1 MNSGN
6 PGLRLSVPEG
16 MSGFSVGSFSFS
28 RSGQRRRGGLAGGL
42 LGHSHSHSS
51 GHRGRY
57 VQGGHYRQVRRSRGP
72 LGCLGAFLVAA
83 LALGGG
89 LLGVVNLLA

>member
-1 MNSGN
+1 
-6 PGLRLSVPEG
+6 

-28 RSGQRRRGGLAGGL
+28 RSGHRRRGGLAGGLAGGL

-72 LGCLGAFLVAA
+72 LGCLGAFVVAA

-89 LLGVVNLLA
+89 LLGVVTLLA